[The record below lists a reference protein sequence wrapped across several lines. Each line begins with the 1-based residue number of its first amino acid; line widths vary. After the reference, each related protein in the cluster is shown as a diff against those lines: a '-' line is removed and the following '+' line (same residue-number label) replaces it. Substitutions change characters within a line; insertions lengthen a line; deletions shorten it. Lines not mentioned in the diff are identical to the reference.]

1 MASLRLAF
9 DSNVL
14 CITSLIVLCCL
25 SYWNSLSGD
34 LVHDDVFAI
43 KNNADVRPETPLSSL
58 LANDFWGKDMSD
70 PTSHKSYRPLT
81 ILSFRL
87 NYLIHDLEPWGYH
100 AVNVF
105 LHTLCTILFWWLCRI
120 FVFRSDIVGND
131 SGALSIQAAIVF
143 AVHPVHTEAVSRST
157 SMYIVISTFYFRKSY
172 FNEYK

>member
-34 LVHDDVFAI
+34 LVHDDIFAI
-43 KNNADVRPETPLSSL
+43 KNNADIKPETPLSRL
-58 LANDFWGKDMSD
+58 LADDFWGKDMSD
-70 PTSHKSYRPLT
+70 PTSHKSYRPIT
-81 ILSFRL
+81 TLSFRL

-120 FVFRSDIVGND
+120 FVFRSGIVGND
-131 SGALSIQAAIVF
+131 SSTLSIQAAILF
-143 AVHPVHTEAVSRST
+143 AVHPIHSEAVSAAANARARH
-157 SMYIVISTFYFRKSY
+157 IIDILRKSY
-172 FNEYK
+172 FNE